1 MNTSYSIQM
10 SSYKEK
16 KLVPRFRR
24 RNENLIDADDQE
36 AQALID
42 KDLQS
47 HFTWTSDLKE
57 DLKYQFDNFDHQENS
72 NQQISIS
79 DQTNESLSYD
89 IENNNN
95 QEFWKNII
103 QDNETIKW
111 NDDQQEQQQISFSI
125 EDKLNE
131 QQWSLNDQQS
141 IQLDSNQHLNKQNF
155 DTIHQNEQ
163 QIFIQGESFRDQ
175 VSYF

>member
-1 MNTSYSIQM
+1 M
-10 SSYKEK
+10 SLYKEK

-24 RNENLIDADDQE
+24 RNGNLIDAGDQE
-36 AQALID
+36 ADALID

-57 DLKYQFDNFDHQENS
+57 DLKYQFDKFDH
-72 NQQISIS
+72 QQISIS

-95 QEFWKNII
+95 QQLWKSII
-103 QDNETIKW
+103 QDDETIKW

-125 EDKLNE
+125 EDKLN
-131 QQWSLNDQQS
+131 DQQS
-141 IQLDSNQHLNKQNF
+141 IQLD
-155 DTIHQNEQ
+155 
-163 QIFIQGESFRDQ
+163 
-175 VSYF
+175 